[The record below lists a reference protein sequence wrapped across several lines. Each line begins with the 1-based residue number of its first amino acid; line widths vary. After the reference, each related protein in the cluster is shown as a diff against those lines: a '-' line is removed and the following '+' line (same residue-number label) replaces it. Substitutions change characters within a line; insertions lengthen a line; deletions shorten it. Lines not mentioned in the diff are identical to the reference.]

1 MMQGHLTL
9 PSRPSL
15 HSALM
20 SVPPLIGI
28 TAGSE
33 PSHPDY
39 YVLRKDYVRSIEL
52 SGGLPVVLAPAGAA
66 LHPALLSKLDGLVLT
81 GGIDV
86 APRLYG
92 ETPHPTVTDTSAE
105 QDEFEV
111 KLVHEALAHDVPI
124 LAICRGMQL
133 LNVALGGTLVQDIRT
148 EASSAV
154 RHDDFERPR
163 TDLAHAVSVV
173 TGTRLHELLGRDEV
187 EVNSFHHQAVSR
199 LATPLVASAFA
210 PDGLVEAVELPAR
223 RFVLGVQWHPEAWWR
238 EGRFG
243 RLFSALVEAAAR
255 RDAAPAPSLY

>member
-1 MMQGHLTL
+1 MG
-9 PSRPSL
+9 
-15 HSALM
+15 
-20 SVPPLIGI
+20 VPPLIGI
-28 TAGSE
+28 TSGTE
-33 PSHPDY
+33 P
-39 YVLRKDYVRSIEL
+39 VLPGFYILRHDYVRSVEL
-52 SGGLPVVLAPAGAA
+52 SGGVPVVLAPAGAA

-86 APRLYG
+86 TPRLYR
-92 ETPHPTVTDTSAE
+92 EEAHPTVTETSAE
-105 QDEFEV
+105 RDEFEV
-111 KLVHEALAHDVPI
+111 KLVLEVLAHDVPV

-148 EASSAV
+148 EAGSAV

-163 TDLAHAVSVV
+163 TDLAHTVSVV

-187 EVNSFHHQAVSR
+187 EVNTFHHQAVAR

-238 EGRFG
+238 EGRFAA
-243 RLFSALVEAAAR
+243 LFRALVEAAAR
-255 RDAAPAPSLY
+255 RDLAPAPSLY